1 MTCLLVLTLWTYAGF
16 TGNTKCRISCDAITE
31 TEITHYRCPNHTDE
45 QHGNYLMVL
54 NGNFTYF
61 TVDTHGLMNINLRM

>member
-1 MTCLLVLTLWTYAGF
+1 M
-16 TGNTKCRISCDAITE
+16 
-31 TEITHYRCPNHTDE
+31 THYRCPNHIDE

-61 TVDTHGLMNINLRM
+61 TVDTHGLININLRM